1 MVPWQT
7 VPDYTIH
14 GNTCCSLVE
23 MIGQGTGLR
32 FISRTP
38 ATLYSVIVM
47 TGNLFSITASMKV
60 PASGEEWKLAEWR
73 MQRLNTRICLITN
86 RQPLFRI
93 CITLPVESAPFFIP
107 STSFCSL
114 TFWFTSSCA
123 YHLITVTSFALIT
136 LSLPRPF
143 TPDLKLI
150 FLTNPI
156 LHSHSYSF
164 RTAFTDS

>member
-47 TGNLFSITASMKV
+47 TGKVFSITASMKV
-60 PASGEEWKLAEWR
+60 PASGEEWKLPEWR
-73 MQRLNTRICLITN
+73 MQRLNTLSSSLQIANRSFAYASPYLWN
-86 RQPLFRI
+86 QLPSSFRQPHSVHSPSGSPH
-93 CITLPVESAPFFIP
+93 PVHI
-107 STSFCSL
+107 
-114 TFWFTSSCA
+114 TSSQSPPSLSSP
-123 YHLITVTSFALIT
+123 YHSLD
-136 LSLPRPF
+136 LSLQ
-143 TPDLKLI
+143 T
-150 FLTNPI
+150 
-156 LHSHSYSF
+156 
-164 RTAFTDS
+164 